1 MNQDYDF
8 QDGEFAIAVAAA
20 TFVIHSL
27 EEAAADYRRK
37 LREDFVK
44 SKEKI
49 KTTKQDSGAAGSVRG
64 VTRYIPSRE
73 VIVAGNCQQSK
84 GNYKQGL
91 LPDCNK
97 GMIFR

>member
-8 QDGEFAIAVAAA
+8 QDGEFAVAVAAA

-27 EEAAADYRRK
+27 EEAEADYRRK
-37 LREDFVK
+37 LREDFGK
-44 SKEKI
+44 SQEKI
-49 KTTKQDSGAAGSVRG
+49 KTTKRDSGAGSVRG
-64 VTRYIPSRE
+64 VTRHFSSRE

-97 GMIFR
+97 GIISR